1 MIITDRVR
9 DLCKSTVEGLGYE
22 LVEVTYSKGE
32 DAMDLTLY
40 INKDAGITL
49 GDCEKVS
56 KAVDPLIEESEVMGD
71 DSYNLNVSSLGV
83 DWPEGKDK
91 KW

>member
-9 DLCKSTVEGLGYE
+9 ELCKSTVEGLGYE

-40 INKDAGITL
+40 INKEAGISL
-49 GDCEKVS
+49 DDCEKVS
-56 KAVDPLIEESEVMGD
+56 KTVEPLIDESDIMGE

-83 DWPEGKDK
+83 DWPECKDR